1 MGANEAKAG
10 HQPEASSSSS
20 GEDAEGRWGPTKR
33 NRKIPLHAGSSSSQR
48 KRDAAAEI
56 AQDHRIANFS
66 ESNSIPMSNGLR
78 NAVDQIK
85 AAIDRHARRA
95 RPSGLDCVIADRVD
109 FLNPAHWDALTADAS
124 FFMGRDYRRLLET
137 HAPDGMQQRY
147 ALVYR
152 DGKPIVALAAQ
163 ALEVFG
169 DQLANLPE
177 SRVRK
182 QTLRKLRLRLLVCGS
197 LVSSG
202 FHGLAFAADE
212 DPEVLWHGVADA
224 LYRIRRAD
232 RLHGQID
239 YVMIK
244 DLDDARSAQA
254 RPLRDFSYRPMRTEP
269 EMAMAIRPQW
279 TSFAAYLAD
288 LNSNYRSKAKK
299 IAKQV
304 ADAGYRIERN
314 ADIGAHDGRLHA
326 LYSEV
331 EQRASTRLSAL
342 PPGYFPAL
350 AALAGPTRMRCTLIR
365 NDDHIAGFITT
376 IRDGDRALG
385 YYVGLDYAVNAS
397 VPLYLRLLQC
407 LIEDAIELGCSE
419 LSFGRTAAEPKASLG
434 ASAHASHVWLRHRVP
449 AVNSVVREI
458 FSRVQPDDAPQR
470 RPFKETAGE

>member
-1 MGANEAKAG
+1 LPLAAAIAPDRKIRM
-10 HQPEASSSSS
+10 SS
-20 GEDAEGRWGPTKR
+20 G
-33 NRKIPLHAGSSSSQR
+33 
-48 KRDAAAEI
+48 
-56 AQDHRIANFS
+56 
-66 ESNSIPMSNGLR
+66 LR
-78 NAVDQIK
+78 SAVDQLK
-85 AAIDRHARRA
+85 AAIDRHGRRA

-109 FLNPAHWDALTADAS
+109 FLNPAHWDALTGDAS
-124 FFMGRDYRRLLET
+124 FFMSRDYRRLLET

-152 DGKPIVALAAQ
+152 NGKPIVALAAQ
-163 ALEVFG
+163 VLEVHG

-202 FHGLAFAADE
+202 FHGLAFARDE
-212 DPEVLWHGVADA
+212 DPQLLWHGVADA

-244 DLDDARSAQA
+244 DLDDARCAEA
-254 RPLRDFSYRPMRTEP
+254 KPLRDFSYRPMRTEP

-279 TSFAAYLAD
+279 TSFGAYLAD
-288 LNSNYRSKAKK
+288 LTSNYRSKAKK
-299 IAKQV
+299 VAKQIT
-304 ADAGYRIERN
+304 DAGYRVERN
-314 ADIGAHDGRLHA
+314 ADLAAHEARLHA

-342 PPGYFPAL
+342 PLGYFSAL
-350 AALAGPTRMRCTLIR
+350 ATLAGPSRMRCTLIR

-376 IRDGDRALG
+376 IRDGERALG
-385 YYVGLDYAVNAS
+385 YYVGLDYAINAT

-407 LIEDAIELGCSE
+407 LIEDAIDLGCSE

-434 ASAHASHVWLRHRVP
+434 ASAYASHVWLRHRLP
-449 AVNSVVREI
+449 AVNSIVREI
-458 FSRVQPDDAPQR
+458 FSRVQPHEAPQR
-470 RPFKETAGE
+470 RPFKETAGD